1 MSLISNSVEFL
12 INYIGAPNYLIF
24 VVLSTIKIFMVLVPL
39 ILVVAYFTYAE
50 RKIIGYIQSRVG
62 PNRVGWFGLLQPFA
76 DFIKMILK

>member
-62 PNRVGWFGLLQPFA
+62 PNRV
-76 DFIKMILK
+76 